1 MLTSFGFNDPGGG
14 TVVPR
19 LASRALAARGWDVTV
34 FHAAVQPLPGA
45 GAYAV
50 REWEEDGVK
59 LVGVFN
65 RPHGLLDIG
74 HPRREL
80 DDPAIAKAFAELLD
94 RVRPDVV
101 HYHNL
106 HNLGLSLVDETFA
119 RGIRSFFT
127 PHNLWLVCARN
138 HLMREGGVLCDGP
151 GRGRRELR
159 AVHRLA
165 RRRWLRRAPTRD
177 DRARRRPR
185 RPGAG
190 GVGFV
195 RDMLVDGGL
204 PEGWSR
210 CCRSARRR
218 PSRSGRPSAAT
229 AGPATARSR
238 S

>member
-1 MLTSFGFNDPGGG
+1 M
-14 TVVPR
+14 PR

-50 REWEEDGVK
+50 REWEEDGVR
-59 LVGVFN
+59 LIGVFN
-65 RPHGLLDIG
+65 RPHGLLDLG

-80 DDPAIAKAFAELLD
+80 DDPAIARAFGEALD

-119 RGIRSFFT
+119 RGIRSCFT

-151 GRGRRELR
+151 GADGASCAPCTGSRD
-159 AVHRLA
+159 AVG
-165 RRRWLRRAPTRD
+165 LRRPAGRD

-185 RPGAG
+185 RSGAV
-190 GVGFV
+190 GVGL
-195 RDMLVDGGL
+195 RRATC
-204 PEGWSR
+204 WSTAG
-210 CCRSARRR
+210 CRRR
-218 PSRSGRPSAAT
+218 W
-229 AGPATARSR
+229 
-238 S
+238 

>member
-1 MLTSFGFNDPGGG
+1 M
-14 TVVPR
+14 VPR

-80 DDPAIAKAFAELLD
+80 DDPAIARAFAELLD
-94 RVRPDVV
+94 RVQPDVV

-138 HLMREGGVLCDGP
+138 HLMRDGGVAL
-151 GRGRRELR
+151 
-159 AVHRLA
+159 
-165 RRRWLRRAPTRD
+165 
-177 DRARRRPR
+177 RRPR
-185 RPGAG
+185 RAG
-190 GVGFV
+190 RATARRAPARATPTATRARRIEMIERVAGRVGQIQAVSGFV

-204 PEGWSR
+204 PAGDGVA

-218 PSRSGRPSAAT
+218 PSRSGRPSGAT
-229 AGPATARSR
+229 APRATGRGRS
-238 S
+238 